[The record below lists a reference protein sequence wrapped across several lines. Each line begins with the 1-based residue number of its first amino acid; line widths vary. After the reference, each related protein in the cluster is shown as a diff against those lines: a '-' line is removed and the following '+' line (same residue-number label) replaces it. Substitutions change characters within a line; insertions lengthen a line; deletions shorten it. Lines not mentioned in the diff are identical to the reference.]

1 MADRLV
7 RKQTYINKRQQV
19 LLKQLAKD
27 CGLSESEIIRQAID
41 RYVDKAMP
49 VRSPDSQDSWD
60 ETVAFMRSQA
70 DRWAQR
76 TELKDTILPSR
87 RHP

>member
-27 CGLSESEIIRQAID
+27 CGLSE
-41 RYVDKAMP
+41 VGN
-49 VRSPDSQDSWD
+49 
-60 ETVAFMRSQA
+60 
-70 DRWAQR
+70 
-76 TELKDTILPSR
+76 
-87 RHP
+87 HPPGY